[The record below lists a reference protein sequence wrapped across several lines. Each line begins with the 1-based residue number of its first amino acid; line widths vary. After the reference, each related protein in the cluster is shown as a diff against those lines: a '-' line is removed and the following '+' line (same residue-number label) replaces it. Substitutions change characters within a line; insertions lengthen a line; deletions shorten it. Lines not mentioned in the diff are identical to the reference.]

1 MTSSITIMFF
11 SCHLQSLMLQ
21 RKTESRLILS
31 LYEPFVCVFETLT
44 STEVKEMRK
53 LFLFHIILKI
63 NLFLYHFSIM
73 VV

>member
-21 RKTESRLILS
+21 RKTESRLILRV
-31 LYEPFVCVFETLT
+31 YEPFECVFETLT

-63 NLFLYHFSIM
+63 NLVFIPF
-73 VV
+73 